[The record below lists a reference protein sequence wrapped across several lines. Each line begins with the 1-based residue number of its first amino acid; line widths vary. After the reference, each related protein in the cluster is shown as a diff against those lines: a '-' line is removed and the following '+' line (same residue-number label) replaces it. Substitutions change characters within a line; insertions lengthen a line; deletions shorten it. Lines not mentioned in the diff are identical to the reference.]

1 MNHNQILKMII
12 GKLLVMKDLNK
23 YERIK
28 QLNYWVLAKKHY
40 IIMKKR
46 LKKLLKINMILWKI
60 IKEKSITYTYI
71 IKNLIKKKIDKL

>member
-1 MNHNQILKMII
+1 MNYNQILKMII
-12 GKLLVMKDLNK
+12 GKLIVMKDLNK

-28 QLNYWVLAKKHY
+28 QLNYWVLVKKHY